1 MYCSNCGAHVPDD
14 AAFCPS
20 CGAQT
25 ADVMQQNAPV
35 SRKKNTMFIA
45 TVLIVA
51 VALVISVFSLTHFLN
66 GYQDERE
73 QAQLLAQQAE
83 EAQKM
88 SDEKAGE
95 KDDKEDKTPT
105 TVVTNQYYYYGDH
118 ASEKNDYYTET
129 DAWSYLW
136 PTDSQYISTA
146 DLRGM
151 SQDTVAALRN
161 EIYARHGYA
170 FATEYWQNYFVAKA
184 WYRRD
189 STCDDSSVRGR
200 LSSIERAN
208 ISTIVSYEE
217 GRGWR

>member
-1 MYCSNCGAHVPDD
+1 MYCSNCGAHMPDD

-20 CGAQT
+20 CGAPT

-35 SRKKNTMFIA
+35 SRKKNT
-45 TVLIVA
+45 TVLAAVVV
-51 VALVISVFSLTHFLN
+51 VALVLVVGTVALTHFLN
-66 GYQDERE
+66 DYHHERE
-73 QAQLLAQQAE
+73 QAQMMAQQAAQAERSE
-83 EAQKM
+83 EKT
-88 SDEKAGE
+88 EKE
-95 KDDKEDKTPT
+95 KEKEQNTII
-105 TVVTNQYYYYGDH
+105 TNQYYYYGDH
-118 ASEKNDYYTET
+118 ASEDNDYYTHT

-170 FATEYWQNYFVAKA
+170 FATEYWQNYFAAKA

-189 STCDDSSVRGR
+189 STCDDSTVRGR

-217 GRGWR
+217 AQGWR